1 MKAHAMYEE
10 VHNFLKGKAPLFE
23 KELALIRNTDGGHHH
38 HMDMGDSFLGGTG
51 NSRKSS
57 MRASVAAVAPT
68 KYQEKRSWSR
78 EEEIGD

>member
-23 KELALIRNTDGGHHH
+23 KELAMIRHKGDGSIHHH
-38 HMDMGDSFLGGTG
+38 LDMGDSFVGAG

-57 MRASVAAVAPT
+57 MRAAIAVAAPT
-68 KYQEKRSWSR
+68 RYQEKRSWSR
-78 EEEIGD
+78 EEGIGD